1 LSSAFSGVYVL
12 PEFKEAV
19 QRDLVKWA
27 FAHFGLEKEYIW
39 TMAAMDHVELFSSLG
54 WEDVGFV
61 EVDLSEWKGKNRGYG
76 RYRAQAMIRK
86 PGRLVDLEASKETC
100 SL

>member
-1 LSSAFSGVYVL
+1 LALAFGGVHVL

-19 QRDLVKWA
+19 ERNMVKWA

-39 TMAAMDHVELFSSLG
+39 TVASMDDVELFSSLG

-61 EVDLSEWKGKNRGYG
+61 EVDLRELKGENRGYG
-76 RYRAQAMIRK
+76 PYRAQAMVRK
-86 PGRLVDLEASKETC
+86 PGRLVDLAVSKET
-100 SL
+100 